1 MMDGVKPPEHLK
13 LTGNVDSNWRTF
25 KQQFRLYIEAM
36 GLDSKPDARK
46 VALLLTI
53 AGPQAIEVYNTFV
66 FVGEEDPLK
75 LDTVLAKFEAHCSP
89 KKNETYER
97 YVFRSRLQQP
107 SESFDSFLTDLKIKA
122 QSCNF
127 NTLKDSMIRDQIVF
141 GIEDKK
147 VRERLLREVELT
159 LEGAIKICHASE
171 LCQKHVKTFSEV
183 ATGSVNVKETAD
195 VGAVS
200 KLHNARQGA
209 RSGQKNGPFQCKRCG
224 TQHKPRE
231 CPAFGKLCNNC
242 QGKNHFAKQ
251 CFSKRKEKQK
261 GKLVNVVDETDLSDL
276 SDSFFVGMVNCEEE
290 PKNQI
295 NVVKADKWIAPLQIN
310 GTIITLKLDTGA
322 KANLISMSDVK
333 AMREKPKIQR
343 KTLALK
349 DYNGQSIECLGTCK
363 LKVIVKNKVHHLL
376 FSVVPEGLDS
386 LLGDK
391 ACENLQLVKR
401 VYRINTSVTDS
412 TGSVDLI
419 VQNFS
424 DVFRGFGVLPFT
436 YKIQLKDNAQP
447 VVHAAR
453 RVPLALRDSLRKEL
467 ERMTALGVIRKI
479 EEPTD
484 WVNSMVCVKKKNGE
498 LRICID
504 PKDLNEN
511 IKREHYQIP
520 KREEIT
526 SEMAGARYFSK
537 LDASQGFWQLRLDE
551 SSTKYCTFNTPFG
564 RYCFQRLPFG
574 IISASEIF
582 HRAMEHIIEGL
593 DGVRAYVDDIII
605 WGATLQQHNQRLTS
619 VLERIQKNGLKL
631 NKSKCQFAAQEIVF
645 LGDKLSAQGIQPDEE
660 KISAILNMP
669 KPTDK
674 AGVLRIMGMVNF
686 IGKFIPNLSAKT
698 THIRELLHKD
708 NNFKWTANH
717 EHEWQNLKSV
727 LTATPVLTFFDP
739 NKRIK
744 VSTDA
749 SKDGIGG
756 VLLQAEGEHWKP
768 VAYVSRS
775 MTETE
780 CRYAQIEKE
789 CLGLVFGLEKFHSY
803 IYGLPTFTVE
813 TDHRPLVAIIKKNLN
828 EMSPRIQRMMMKM
841 QRYDFELIYTPGK
854 HLILADALS
863 RAPVKNSASTT
874 EDDVQAHVNMVS
886 ATLPVSDTKTK
897 QIVEQTARDPE
908 LQRVMENMQKGWA
921 AGSCPQFYHI
931 RGELSVVDGL
941 LLKQNRIVI
950 PNELRQDIL
959 QKIHEGHL
967 GVEKCKRRARETV
980 FWPGLNKDI
989 DKLISRCETCQKYRN
1004 KQAKE
1009 PMTVTDVPTTPWH
1022 KVGMDLFHL
1031 KGKDYLVVIDYYSN
1045 YPEMAL
1051 LSSTSSSCVITHAKS
1066 IFARHGIPHTVMSDN
1081 GPCFNSKEWQD
1092 FAKVYD
1098 FNHVTSSPLYAQSN
1112 GKAEKGVHILKQLL
1126 KKASDSDSDPYL
1138 ALLSYRAS
1146 PLECGLSPGELLM
1159 KRRLRTTLPSC
1170 VKQKKHPKLEQK
1182 LRQQKM
1188 MQKTFY
1194 DRTAKQLPP
1203 LSRDDSVR
1211 IESPEGWMTRATV
1224 LQKVAPQSYTVRTK
1238 EGQII
1243 RRNRRSLLKTPG
1255 TVADQEL
1262 SEAQTESKPNSTSTE
1277 NCNTDTY
1284 TESQTQALTPG
1295 ETVIRKSARTIK
1307 KPERLDL

>member
-1 MMDGVKPPEHLK
+1 MRPPGHLK

-25 KQQFRLYIEAM
+25 QQQIRLYIEAV
-36 GLDSKPDARK
+36 GLDNKPDARK

-66 FVGEEDPLK
+66 YEDGEDQSK
-75 LDTVLAKFEAHCSP
+75 FNTVLAKFEAYCSP

-107 SESFDSFLTDLKIKA
+107 GESVDGFVTDLKIKA

-127 NTLKDSMIRDQIVF
+127 GTLKDSMIKDQIVF
-141 GIEDKK
+141 GIDDKK
-147 VRERLLREVELT
+147 VRERLIRETELK
-159 LEGAIKICHASE
+159 LDGAVKIAQASE
-171 LCQKHVKTFSEV
+171 LSKKHVRTFSEA
-183 ATGSVNVKETAD
+183 ATSNANLREMAD
-195 VGAVS
+195 VGAIS
-200 KLHNARQGA
+200 KHHNARRGHS
-209 RSGQKNGPFQCKRCG
+209 SGQKTGQFQCKRCG

-231 CPAFGKLCNNC
+231 CPAFGKQCSNC
-242 QGKNHFAKQ
+242 QGNNHFAKQ
-251 CFSKRKEKQK
+251 CFSKRKEKQR
-261 GKLVNVVDETDLSDL
+261 GRSVNVVEDPELGET
-276 SDSFFVGMVNCEEE
+276 FFISTVNCEDE
-290 PKNQI
+290 PKAQI
-295 NVVKADKWIAPLQIN
+295 NAVKSDKWIAPLQIN
-310 GTIITLKLDTGA
+310 GTVVTMKLDTGA

-333 AMREKPKIQR
+333 AMREKPKIQK

-363 LKVIVKNKVHHLL
+363 LEVTVKDKVHHLL

-391 ACENLQLVKR
+391 ACESLELVKR
-401 VYRINTSVTDS
+401 VYRINTSMTDS
-412 TGSVDLI
+412 PDSADTI

-424 DVFRGFGVLPFT
+424 DVFRGFGMLPFT

-453 RVPLALRDSLRKEL
+453 RVPLALRDSLKKEL
-467 ERMTALGVIRKI
+467 ERMTALGVIKKI
-479 EEPTD
+479 EEPTE

-498 LRICID
+498 LRICMD

-537 LDASQGFWQLRLDE
+537 MDASQGFWQLRLDE
-551 SSTKYCTFNTPFG
+551 SSTKMCTFNTPFG

-605 WGATLQQHNQRLTS
+605 WGSTIQQHNQRLTS

-631 NKSKCQFAAQEIVF
+631 NKNKCQFAAQEIVF
-645 LGDKLSAQGIQPDEE
+645 LGDKLSAQGIQADEE
-660 KISAILNMP
+660 KINAIMNMP

-674 AGVLRIMGMVNF
+674 PGVLRIMGMVNF

-698 THIRELLHKD
+698 TYLRELLHKE
-708 NNFKWTANH
+708 NNFNWTANH
-717 EHEWQNLKSV
+717 EREWLKLKDA

-739 NKRIK
+739 TQRIK

-749 SKDGIGG
+749 SKDGIGA

-768 VAYVSRS
+768 VAYASRS

-813 TDHRPLVAIIKKNLN
+813 TDHRPLVAIMKKNLN

-841 QRYDFELIYTPGK
+841 QRYDIELIYTPGK

-863 RAPVKNSASTT
+863 RAPIKGCASTT
-874 EDDVQAHVNMVS
+874 EEDVQVHVNTVS
-886 ATLPVSDTKTK
+886 AALPVSDAKTR
-897 QIVEQTARDPE
+897 QIIDETVKDPE
-908 LQRVMENMQKGWA
+908 LQRVMENIRDGWA
-921 AGSCPQFYHI
+921 AGSCPQFFHV
-931 RGELSVVDGL
+931 RGELSVVNGL

-950 PNELRQDIL
+950 PRTLRKELL
-959 QKIHEGHL
+959 QRIHEGHL
-967 GVEKCKRRARETV
+967 GVEKCKRRARDTV
-980 FWPGLNKDI
+980 YWPGLNKDI
-989 DKLISRCETCQKYRN
+989 NNMTGKCETCLKYRN
-1004 KQAKE
+1004 KQTKE
-1009 PMTVTDVPTTPWH
+1009 PMTVTDVTTTPWH

-1031 KGKDYLVVIDYYSN
+1031 KGKDYLVVIDYFSN

-1051 LSSTSSSCVITHAKS
+1051 LSSTTSNCVITHAKS

-1081 GPCFNSKEWQD
+1081 GPCFSSKEWQD

-1098 FNHVTSSPLYAQSN
+1098 FKHVTSSPLYAQSN

-1126 KKASDSDSDPYL
+1126 KKAADSASDPYL

-1146 PLECGLSPGELLM
+1146 PLECGLSPAELLM
-1159 KRRLRTTLPSC
+1159 NRKLRTTLPTSA
-1170 VKQKKHPKLEQK
+1170 KQKKRPKLEQK
-1182 LRQQKM
+1182 LKHQKM
-1188 MQKTFY
+1188 KQKNFY
-1194 DRTAKQLPP
+1194 DRTAKPLPP
-1203 LSRDDSVR
+1203 LSRDDAVR
-1211 IESPEGWMTRATV
+1211 IESPEGWTTKATV
-1224 LQKVAPQSYTVRTK
+1224 LQEVAPQSYTVKTP

-1243 RRNRRSLLKTPG
+1243 RRNRRSLLKTPATPE
-1255 TVADQEL
+1255 TVPDQEL
-1262 SEAQTESKPNSTSTE
+1262 SQTQAESESISTH
-1277 NCNTDTY
+1277 NAHCNTDTD
-1284 TESQTQALTPG
+1284 TDNLTNTSLPG
-1295 ETVIRKSARTIK
+1295 EMLIRRSARHIK